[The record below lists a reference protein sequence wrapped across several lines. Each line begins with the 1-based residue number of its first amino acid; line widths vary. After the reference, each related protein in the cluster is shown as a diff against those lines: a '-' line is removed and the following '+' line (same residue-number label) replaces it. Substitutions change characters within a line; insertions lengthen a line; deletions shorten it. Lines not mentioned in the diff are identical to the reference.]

1 MQQVLTSPCR
11 WIKTAGL
18 FTVLSS
24 VLNLLWDHSLSK
36 GHVRNS
42 PNQMIEMNGGG
53 VCVWPPDEAAAAGVS
68 SRVFFSDGAGS
79 PTISSSSLDIS
90 PAFLV

>member
-1 MQQVLTSPCR
+1 
-11 WIKTAGL
+11 
-18 FTVLSS
+18 
-24 VLNLLWDHSLSK
+24 
-36 GHVRNS
+36 
-42 PNQMIEMNGGG
+42 MIEMNGGG